1 MTDNKEG
8 ATAADSDFAKKA
20 AAHIEP
26 ILEHLETEEVVIDK
40 EKIVELFVKLWEYE
54 DGEKLDP
61 ATQKL
66 TIIGLFMYASHN
78 ILDDYNIRIDRA
90 RKFIIAALHDWIKPD
105 LEKTIAKE
113 KESDN
118 PFKAFVDAGQNTF
131 DDNFAWEH
139 FMPSTKKAD
148 ATEWNFKMKKCWLA
162 QFFIR
167 FGRVDYIQTACEFDK
182 IQWDARKDY
191 VDLKLTNLFAKLG
204 TICQFKYTPAK
215 SE

>member
-1 MTDNKEG
+1 MTENKES

-20 AAHIEP
+20 TAHLDP

-40 EKIVELFVKLWEYE
+40 EKISELFVKLWEYE
-54 DGEKLDP
+54 DGEKLEP
-61 ATQKL
+61 ATQRL

-78 ILDDYNIRIDRA
+78 VLDDYNIRINRA
-90 RKFIIAALHDWIKPD
+90 RKFITQALRGWMKSDMDKAIAE
-105 LEKTIAKE
+105 EKK
-113 KESDN
+113 SDN
-118 PFKAFVDAGQNTF
+118 PFKAFVEAGQKSF
-131 DDNFAWEH
+131 DDNFTWEH
-139 FMPSTKKAD
+139 FMPSTKIAD
-148 ATEWNFKMKKCWLA
+148 ATEWNFKMKKCWFA

-182 IQWDARKDY
+182 IQLDARKDY

-215 SE
+215 D